1 MLSSKAGVLRAAP
14 KRAVEAPSSDRWLSK
29 RTVAL
34 HDETPMPNP
43 SFSTRG
49 LRG

>member
-29 RTVAL
+29 RTVVL
-34 HDETPMPNP
+34 HNGAPMPNP
-43 SFSTRG
+43 AFRTRG